1 MWRDDLRDASRSLRQ
16 DVRGT
21 LVAVSLLAVTI
32 GAITAIYAIVHAV
45 VLRPFA
51 FVDQDRL
58 AVIWQR
64 DDRRALPVI
73 EVSYGNMQDWL
84 ARSRSLGNLAV
95 IGSVNWGL
103 TLAGTPEPQSVTMA
117 GVSASFF
124 PVVGTPPERGRGL
137 VASDE

>member
-58 AVIWQR
+58 AMIWQR

-73 EVSYGNMQDWL
+73 EVAYGNVQDWL
-84 ARSRSLGNLAV
+84 SRSHSLANLAV
-95 IGSVNWGL
+95 VGSVNWSL
-103 TLAGTPEPQSVTMA
+103 TLAGRPDPETVAMA
-117 GVSASFF
+117 G
-124 PVVGTPPERGRGL
+124 
-137 VASDE
+137 